1 MSDLSDKIT
10 AQDIAPTIL
19 PDAFLDSDA
28 ARAIVGFSMPRYADI
43 PDVGLYCEQVI
54 HYIEQALSPLDGC
67 SEGPWISPSMV
78 NNYVKSGLIAS
89 PAKKLY
95 SREHIARLLVICIFK
110 QVLTIQAISSLFRIQ
125 KMTYMTDIAYNYV
138 AAELE
143 SALKAVFSASR
154 EPNRDS
160 ASRVTRESLLVRNAV
175 TAFAAKAQLVAYIS
189 FIGYDEE

>member
-1 MSDLSDKIT
+1 
-10 AQDIAPTIL
+10 
-19 PDAFLDSDA
+19 
-28 ARAIVGFSMPRYADI
+28 
-43 PDVGLYCEQVI
+43 
-54 HYIEQALSPLDGC
+54 
-67 SEGPWISPSMV
+67 MV

-189 FIGYDEE
+189 FIGYDGE